1 MIEYLKQ
8 KLSIRRGFI
17 TAVIVLV
24 LCNIAFITAYYKVYF
39 SSEVNRNY
47 QKITEEL
54 KQGIKIIKEECSTKK
69 DYQTCLNDYSNQ
81 NNNIITLTDEQTNLV
96 YKSSNYG
103 QKGYFIT
110 SSDLID
116 LENKTYLIS
125 ISKEQQSFNIHLVA
139 SFIIFDIS
147 IVVILSITGLIG
159 ANLKILSPITSLSKD
174 MSNYKLG
181 ILPKKRKV
189 RGEIDSLQNDFVDLV
204 NNLEE
209 EKQKQNR
216 MIASISH
223 DIKTPLTSIL
233 GYSERLI
240 MSKNLSSATKEK
252 YAQTIFNKSI
262 VMKEIIEEF
271 DNYLSCN
278 IKDNNKVSKISIKTL
293 VDYLNNYY
301 KTDLKEK
308 DITLKI
314 KSTCY
319 NSYLLVDFAKLKRV
333 FSNIITNSIRQLNK
347 DKKLIKINITKKEP
361 FIIFEIA
368 DNGCGVK
375 DVKKIFEPLYT
386 TDPSRKISGL
396 GLSICEEIITS
407 HDGTIKAV
415 NNEMGGLS
423 IIFTLKEY
431 EEDYERTN
439 SL

>member
-17 TAVIVLV
+17 TAVIILV
-24 LCNIAFITAYYKVYF
+24 LCNIAFITAYYKIYF
-39 SSEVNRNY
+39 SREVNRNY
-47 QKITEEL
+47 QTITEEL
-54 KQGIKIIKEECSTKK
+54 NQGIKTLKKECSTLKN
-69 DYQTCLNDYSNQ
+69 YQTCLNNYSLQ
-81 NNNIITLTDEQTNLV
+81 NNNIITLKDDKSKLI
-96 YKSSNYG
+96 YKSTNYG
-103 QKGYFIT
+103 QKGNFIT
-110 SSDLID
+110 SSDLI
-116 LENKTYLIS
+116 EINNKTYLIS

-139 SFIIFDIS
+139 SFIIFEVS
-147 IVVILSITGLIG
+147 IVIILTITGVIG

-174 MSNYKLG
+174 MNNYKLG
-181 ILPKKRKV
+181 ILPKKRKI

-240 MSKNLSSATKEK
+240 TSKNLSSATKEK

-301 KTDLKEK
+301 KEDLKEK

-333 FSNIITNSIRQLNK
+333 FSNIITNSIRQINK
-347 DKKLIKINITKKEP
+347 EKKIIKINITKKEP

-407 HDGTIKAV
+407 HDGNIKAI

-431 EEDYERTN
+431 EEDYERT
-439 SL
+439 STL

>member
-8 KLSIRRGFI
+8 KISIRRGFI
-17 TAVIVLV
+17 TAVIILV
-24 LCNIAFITAYYKVYF
+24 LCNIAFITAYYKIYF
-39 SSEVNRNY
+39 SREVNRNY
-47 QKITEEL
+47 QTITEEL
-54 KQGIKIIKEECSTKK
+54 NQGIKTLKKECSTLKN
-69 DYQTCLNDYSNQ
+69 YQTCLNNYSLQ
-81 NNNIITLTDEQTNLV
+81 NNNIITLKDDKSKLI
-96 YKSSNYG
+96 YKSTNYG
-103 QKGYFIT
+103 QKGYFIN
-110 SSDLID
+110 SSDLI
-116 LENKTYLIS
+116 EINNKTYLIS

-139 SFIIFDIS
+139 SFIIFEVS
-147 IVVILSITGLIG
+147 IVIILTITGVIG

-174 MSNYKLG
+174 MNNYKLG
-181 ILPKKRKV
+181 ILPKKRKI

-240 MSKNLSSATKEK
+240 TSKNLSSATKEK

-301 KTDLKEK
+301 KEDLKEK
-308 DITLKI
+308 NITLKI

-347 DKKLIKINITKKEP
+347 EKKIIKINITKKGS

-368 DNGCGVK
+368 DNGYGVK

-407 HDGTIKAV
+407 HEGNIKAI

-431 EEDYERTN
+431 EEDYERT
-439 SL
+439 STL